1 MMNEYDDPLKS
12 LISQLL
18 DNGILLSV
26 ESGTLRVRAPKGV
39 VTRELRQ
46 QIQLHKEGLLSF
58 LGRHQNGA
66 APATLS
72 ADLTPWQRGF
82 WLMQQ
87 REDADLGVLN
97 NTVSLILHG
106 QIDTVRLEDAW
117 RQVMGRH
124 AMLRARFHPQPDGSA
139 RQEVTDRISRL
150 QVTTLIGADAG
161 ANLEAAAANI
171 LSNFASTRFDLEREL
186 PVRGHLIA
194 GSDNEHRFII
204 CAHHIAAD
212 GWAFGILL
220 RELFALYDDAQ
231 ADLPLPLSYID
242 YAKDSVEQASASS
255 FRERIRQDGERFA
268 SLPSCHIF
276 PTDERRGS
284 PVPKPGDSAAF
295 HLDAA
300 LTNKLEQLAREAGGS
315 LHAVFLTCVAALYQ
329 KLTGE
334 YRLSV
339 MSPVANRN
347 TSPDL
352 EQIIGTFANASIVS
366 TRMAA
371 GASFMDVLRSVA
383 DDLRT
388 SYDRHDIPFDDA
400 LDSSGAPRIAG
411 VYPIAQIALAWQ
423 NAAQVPESASLA
435 IELEALSPFGRQDF
449 FIEFRNAGNGGLN
462 GSVGFDTR
470 LYHPETAQAL
480 AQALRC
486 MLIAAA
492 GNSNI
497 AVADIALTESVLPL
511 EPAPGKLDAL
521 GLEAGSVVFIDPGT
535 VSPHLAD
542 ALSELGIVTATD
554 ISKADFVVVSS
565 NSAAA
570 AYPPRTQLLYFN
582 HIVPGYPALLSSPS
596 LGLLAGIAPANDRQ
610 AHAAAI
616 PLRGGLEVRAWDG
629 SPLPRSLPGFIFCA
643 DSSSRGPQAK
653 TGPDGELL
661 IRTDTL
667 GSAAA
672 WVNGSF
678 VDLDQCAALLLNN
691 LNIADAALS
700 IEVRDRVRELV
711 VWVCPIGPVDYKS
724 LETSIRTVLDEFARI
739 DHVVRMSSLPRTL
752 DGRIDRHRLSLLPI
766 NSPAVV
772 ASQFASNTVKV
783 AARALS
789 KVPAYEHLADILPS
803 TKTVALRA
811 LPQFSSSGHER
822 SHAAGKGRGLPALL
836 KGPPLC
842 AAYPPKG
849 WNPLEWLMRAADEGR
864 SLRSLDH
871 DGRETHCSLEDIVHR
886 SARICRGLANM
897 GIGKGTTVLIAA
909 RRPTDM
915 LAIFFAA
922 MRAGVSVAPVP
933 PPRLWQA
940 GDPAFDRLVHVALLT
955 GATQVIVNEDIGGS
969 NTGLNILT
977 ASGLEEAPPADGFQA
992 WSKDETMIV
1001 SFTSGSTGKPKA
1013 VPLRSENIWAQPL
1026 GFGPALG
1033 FTANETALNFT
1044 SLDHVASLIGFC
1056 GSALSSSCNLA
1067 FISVERFLSA
1077 PEDVAGR
1084 MSLWGIARSWAPDFA
1099 LSLLADILN
1108 DRPAG
1113 EFDFSAMRA
1122 IYSAGECPLDTTF
1135 AKLSTALARHGG
1147 QHTQLKTSWGMAET
1161 TSLLTLSEA
1170 WDGHT
1175 AHSRSNG
1182 VIDSGGPITGSE
1194 ARIVDNEGRLLQQ
1207 DEVGLF
1213 EARGHQVFR
1222 GYIVLGEDGRP
1233 KPLNPLT
1240 ADGWL
1245 KTGDLAYINE
1255 GRVVFLG
1262 REKDVLVINGQNVAQ
1277 AAIEDTVNAL
1287 DGVDPGFTAAFAS
1300 RETGTGEMKLVIL
1313 FCPAGSGEGT
1323 GALIRRISG
1332 SIASAYGVQ
1341 PAYVL
1346 PVTRDRISKT
1356 GLGKIQRIKL
1366 RDAFESGQ
1374 YASLMRDTDI
1384 LLQNGRAVPSIR
1396 VDWREKEIDVPSPL
1410 KPLLPVLLAEDG
1422 TGVASAAERVF
1433 TSLGANIFRI
1443 DADFEPAEIT
1453 KAIEH
1458 GAIIVDFRSAA
1469 FDGGMA
1475 SGLIRRLALVR
1486 LLRQLTSAPLHF
1498 YWVERDD
1505 DDPSYIAAASS
1516 LAASIRHEFQNTTG
1530 HSLRVGSLSGP
1541 RDLSNIAAAIAS
1553 PVGAHQNKLRLS
1565 ADGRLYDRSLMR
1577 SRPVGHRGIYSLPSN
1592 ATIFLPGG
1600 SGEIGTV
1607 LIPQLLAWTSWR
1619 FVIAGRSADR
1629 PDAVTDPRVEYL
1641 QADASDA
1648 GTLKTALARRNIDG
1662 VVNLTGHVLR
1672 TPLAELDATV
1682 LEAEIALRLNVFE
1695 ALDTVFGGHDIP
1707 IVHIT
1712 SVNADFGRHDFLGYS
1727 IANAVQRSR
1736 IENLQAGS
1744 PKHLALPCGQW
1755 EAATGAT
1762 DVNRYL
1768 APLGFPL
1775 ITASSGAAA
1784 IIRALVERDVP
1795 DALGV
1800 DIQGS
1805 EIAPFAD
1812 LRAPL
1817 DCMEISGAGNAVMES
1832 ILEKLHPYG
1841 TLIEI
1846 ADTDAQGPGTVSQV
1860 EAQVRAIWSNVLG
1873 IGSDIPLDANF
1884 FDMGGTSLLAARLL
1898 LRLQETFGGRPSDV
1912 IALFSHS
1919 SIRAQARLVA
1929 KAVVQT
1935 LPVST
1940 PRPHAPAFNAR
1951 PAGSIADRRR
1961 AALAKLTRSKE

>member
-1 MMNEYDDPLKS
+1 MNIHDDPLKS
-12 LISQLL
+12 LVKQLR
-18 DNGILLSV
+18 DNGVLLSV
-26 ESGTLRVRAPKGV
+26 VSGTLRMRAPKGT
-39 VTRELRQ
+39 VTRELQ
-46 QIQLHKEGLLSF
+46 EQIQLHKEGILSF
-58 LGRHQNGA
+58 LGQEQDGVTT
-66 APATLS
+66 ATLS

-106 QIDTVRLEDAW
+106 QIDTARLEDAW
-117 RQVMGRH
+117 RKVMGRH
-124 AMLRARFHPQPDGSA
+124 AILRARFHSQPDGSA
-139 RQEVTDRISRL
+139 RQEVTDTTSPL
-150 QVTTLIGADAG
+150 QITHIGTDSAAS
-161 ANLEAAAANI
+161 LKAAAENI
-171 LSNFASTRFDLEREL
+171 LDKFATTRFDLEREL

-194 GSDNEHRFII
+194 SPDNEHRLII

-220 RELFALYDDAQ
+220 SELFALYDDAQ
-231 ADLPLPLSYID
+231 ADLPSPLSYLD
-242 YAKDSVEQASASS
+242 YAKDMFEQTSTSS
-255 FRERIRQDGERFA
+255 FRERIKLEGERFA
-268 SLPSCHIF
+268 GLPACHIF

-284 PVPKPGDSAAF
+284 RGAKPGDSVAF

-300 LTNKLEQLAREAGGS
+300 VTHKLAQLAREAGGS

-334 YRLSV
+334 YCFSV

-371 GASFMDVLRSVA
+371 GASFMEVLKSVTN
-383 DDLRT
+383 DLRT

-400 LDSSGAPRIAG
+400 LDSSGVPRIAG
-411 VYPIAQIALAWQ
+411 VYPVAQIALAWQ
-423 NAAQVPESASLA
+423 NAAQLPESASLG

-449 FIEFRNAGNGGLN
+449 FIEFRNAANGGLD
-462 GSVGFDTR
+462 GRIGFDTR
-470 LYHPETAQAL
+470 LYHVETVQAL
-480 AQALRC
+480 AQALRS
-486 MLIAAA
+486 MLM
-492 GNSNI
+492 
-497 AVADIALTESVLPL
+497 AVAKNANLAIADIALAEGVLCSQP
-511 EPAPGKLDAL
+511 PAGKLDAL
-521 GLEAGSVVFIDPGT
+521 GLKVGSVVFIDHGT
-535 VSPHLAD
+535 LNEHLAD
-542 ALSELGIVTATD
+542 AFSELGIFTTTD
-554 ISKADFVVVSS
+554 ITKADFVMVST

-582 HIVPGYPALLSSPS
+582 HVMPGYPALLSSPS
-596 LGLLAGIAPANDRQ
+596 LGLFAGLPPPNDRQ
-610 AHAAAI
+610 AYAPAI
-616 PLRGGLEVRAWDG
+616 PVRDNLEVRAWDG
-629 SPLPRSLPGFIFCA
+629 SALPHSLPGYIFPIHT
-643 DSSSRGPQAK
+643 SLRGPQAK
-653 TGPDGELL
+653 IGPDGELL
-661 IRTDTL
+661 IRIDTL
-667 GSAAA
+667 GSTAS

-678 VDLDQCAALLLNN
+678 VDLDQCAALVLSSLNV
-691 LNIADAALS
+691 ADAALS
-700 IEVRDRVRELV
+700 IEVRDGTPELV

-724 LETSIRTVLDEFARI
+724 LETSIRTLLGDFARI

-766 NSPAVV
+766 NSPATI
-772 ASQFASNTVKV
+772 ASKFASSRVKV
-783 AARALS
+783 ATRALS
-789 KVPAYEHLADILPS
+789 RSLVFEHLCDILPS
-803 TKTVALRA
+803 TEAVATRA

-822 SHAAGKGRGLPALL
+822 SHAAGKGSGIPALL
-836 KGPPLC
+836 KGPPLSDT
-842 AAYPPKG
+842 YPPNG

-871 DGRETHCSLEDIVHR
+871 DGRETHCSLADILHR
-886 SARICRGLANM
+886 SARICRGLAAE
-897 GIGKGTTVLIAA
+897 GIVKGSTVLIAA
-909 RRPTDM
+909 RRPADM
-915 LAIFFAA
+915 LVVFFAA

-940 GDPAFDRLVHVALLT
+940 GDPGFDRLLHVALLT
-955 GATQVIVNEDIGGS
+955 GAKHVIVNEDIGEI
-969 NTGLNILT
+969 NTSLKILM
-977 ASGLEEAPPADGFQA
+977 ASGLENINPEGDLYA

-1033 FTANETALNFT
+1033 FTGNETALNFT

-1056 GSALSSSCNLA
+1056 GSALANRCNLTL
-1067 FISVERFLSA
+1067 ISVERFLSA
-1077 PEDVAGR
+1077 PEDVASR
-1084 MSLWGIARSWAPDFA
+1084 MSRWGIARSWAPDFA

-1113 EFDFSAMRA
+1113 EFDFSPMRA
-1122 IYSAGECPLDTTF
+1122 IYSAGECPLDATF
-1135 AKLSTALARHGG
+1135 AKLSKALARHGG
-1147 QHTQLKTSWGMAET
+1147 HHTQLKTSWGMAET

-1170 WDGHT
+1170 WDGNA
-1175 AHSRSNG
+1175 AHNRSNG
-1182 VIDSGGPITGSE
+1182 VIDSGSPIMGSE

-1222 GYIVLGEDGRP
+1222 GYIVLGEDGQL

-1262 REKDVLVINGQNVAQ
+1262 REKDVIVINGQNVAQ
-1277 AAIEDTVNAL
+1277 AAIEDTVNTL

-1313 FCPAGSGEGT
+1313 FCPAGPADGT

-1374 YASLMRDTDI
+1374 YASLIRDTDI

-1396 VDWREKEIDVPSPL
+1396 VDWLEKEIDVPSPP
-1410 KPLLPVLLAEDG
+1410 KPLLPVLLVGDG
-1422 TGVASAAERVF
+1422 TGIASAAKRVF
-1433 TSLGANIFRI
+1433 TGLASNILHI
-1443 DADFEPAEIT
+1443 DADFEPAEISQS
-1453 KAIEH
+1453 IEH

-1469 FDGGMA
+1469 FVDGLA
-1475 SGLIRRLALVR
+1475 SGLIGRLALVR
-1486 LLRQLTSAPLHF
+1486 SLRQLTSAALHF
-1498 YWVERDD
+1498 YWVERDG
-1505 DDPSYIAAASS
+1505 DDPSSIEAAVA

-1530 HSLRVGSLSGP
+1530 HSLRIEPLSRP
-1541 RDLSNIAAAIAS
+1541 CDLSNLAAAIAA
-1553 PVGAHQNKLRLS
+1553 PVGAHQSKLRLC
-1565 ADGRLYDRSLMR
+1565 ANGRLYGSSLVR
-1577 SRPVGHRGIYSLPSN
+1577 KGFAQHPEIYPLPCN

-1600 SGEIGTV
+1600 AGEIGTV
-1607 LIPQLLAWTSWR
+1607 LIRQLLAWTSWR
-1619 FVIAGRSADR
+1619 FIIGGRRAER
-1629 PDAVTDPRVEYL
+1629 PNTITDPRVEYL
-1641 QADASDA
+1641 QTDASDA
-1648 GTLKTALARRNIDG
+1648 RVLKTALSDRTIDG

-1682 LEAEIALRLNVFE
+1682 LEREIALRLNVLE
-1695 ALDTVFGGHDIP
+1695 ALDTVFSGHDIP

-1712 SVNADFGRHDFLGYS
+1712 SINADFGRHDFLGYS
-1727 IANAVQRSR
+1727 VANAVQRSH
-1736 IENLQAGS
+1736 IENLRAGS

-1755 EAATGAT
+1755 EASTGAT

-1775 ITASSGAAA
+1775 INATVGTAA
-1784 IIRALVERDVP
+1784 IIRALIKRDVP
-1795 DALGV
+1795 GAFGV
-1800 DIQGS
+1800 DLQGS

-1817 DCMEISGAGNAVMES
+1817 DCITISGADNAAIES
-1832 ILEKLHPYG
+1832 IHEELHPYG

-1846 ADTDAQGPGTVSQV
+1846 VDTGTQRPDTVSQV

-1873 IGSDIPLDANF
+1873 IGNDIPLDANF

-1898 LRLQETFGGRPSDV
+1898 LRLQETFDGRPSDV

-1929 KAVVQT
+1929 KAALQS
-1935 LPVST
+1935 PPASM
-1940 PRPHAPAFNAR
+1940 PRPLTTASNTRA
-1951 PAGSIADRRR
+1951 AGSMADRRR
-1961 AALAKLTRSKE
+1961 AALAKLPRSKE